1 MHGLIRRGLCS
12 SLQLWRDIVS
22 RKLDIEHGFVDLSF
36 GAGGIASAQLTRD
49 IFSPEFSN
57 PILDRMED
65 GAVMDMPD
73 GRLVVSTDSH
83 VISPIFFPGGDIGSL
98 AIHGSVNDVA
108 MMGAKPL
115 HMSVGFIIEEG
126 VPFSAL
132 KRIAISMGAAAREAG
147 VSIVAADTKVVK
159 KGEADQLYITST
171 CFGVV
176 SEDIHIGADRA
187 RKGDRVIISGFVGDH
202 GAAVMASR
210 EELSLTSNLKS
221 DSQSVSDLVAAMLA
235 SSTDIHVMRDPT
247 RGGLATSLNEIAT
260 TSGVGIEIDEA
271 AIPVREGVRAVS
283 ELLGLDPLYFACE
296 GRLLVICPAE
306 GVEALLAC
314 MRQHAKGEDAAI
326 IGEVTGRSDIP
337 LILRSTFGGSRIVSM
352 LTGDQMPRIC

>member
-1 MHGLIRRGLCS
+1 M
-12 SLQLWRDIVS
+12 S
-22 RKLDIEHGFVDLSF
+22 RKLDMEKGFVDLSF
-36 GAGGIASAQLTRD
+36 GAGGVASAQLTRE
-49 IFSPEFSN
+49 IFAPEFSN

-65 GAVMDMPD
+65 GAVIDMPA

-126 VPFSAL
+126 VPFSVL
-132 KRIAISMGAAAREAG
+132 KRIAVSMGAAARDAG
-147 VSIVAADTKVVK
+147 VTIVAADTKVVK

-176 SEDIHIGADRA
+176 PEGVCVGADRA
-187 RKGDRVIISGFVGDH
+187 RPGDRVIISGSIGDH
-202 GAAVMASR
+202 GAAVLASR
-210 EELSLTSNLKS
+210 EELGLTSDLKS
-221 DSQSVSDLVAAMLA
+221 DSQSVNDLVAAMLA
-235 SSTDIHVMRDPT
+235 SGVDVRVMRDPT

-260 TSGVGIEIDEA
+260 TSAVGIEIDEG
-271 AIPVREGVRAVS
+271 AIPVKEGVWAVS

-296 GRLLVICPAE
+296 GRLVAICPVSDAE
-306 GVEALLAC
+306 KLLAS
-314 MRQHAKGEDAAI
+314 MRSHPKGKGATI
-326 IGEVTGRSDIP
+326 IGEVTDRPEIP
-337 LILRSTFGGSRIVSM
+337 LILRSTFGGSRVVSV

>member
-1 MHGLIRRGLCS
+1 M
-12 SLQLWRDIVS
+12 S
-22 RKLDIEHGFVDLSF
+22 RKLDLEHGFIDLSF
-36 GAGGIASAQLTRD
+36 GAGGMASAQLTRE
-49 IFSPEFSN
+49 IFAPEFSN

-65 GAVMDMPD
+65 GAVIDMPA

-108 MMGAKPL
+108 MMGARPL

-126 VPFSAL
+126 VPFSTL
-132 KRIAISMGAAAREAG
+132 KRIAVSMGAAAREAG
-147 VSIVAADTKVVK
+147 ITIVAADTKVVK
-159 KGEADQLYITST
+159 RGEADQLYITST

-176 SEDIHIGADRA
+176 SDDVSIGADRA
-187 RKGDRVIISGFVGDH
+187 RAGDKVIVSGSIGDH

-210 EELSLTSNLKS
+210 EELSLTSDLKS
-221 DSQSVSDLVAAMLA
+221 DSQSLHDLVAAMLA
-235 SSTDIHVMRDPT
+235 SGADIHVMRDPT
-247 RGGLATSLNEIAT
+247 RGGLATSLNEIAS
-260 TSGVGIEIDEA
+260 TSGVGIEIDEQ

-296 GRLLVICPAE
+296 GRLVAICAADSAD
-306 GVEALLAC
+306 GLLAT
-314 MRQHAKGEDAAI
+314 MRDHPKGCDASI
-326 IGEVTGRSDIP
+326 IGEVTDRNEIP
-337 LILRSTFGGSRIVSM
+337 LILRSAFGGSRIVSV

>member
-1 MHGLIRRGLCS
+1 M
-12 SLQLWRDIVS
+12 S
-22 RKLDIEHGFVDLSF
+22 RKLDLEHGFIDLSF
-36 GAGGIASAQLTRD
+36 GAGGMASAQLTRE
-49 IFSPEFSN
+49 IFAPEFSN

-65 GAVMDMPD
+65 GAVIDMPA

-108 MMGAKPL
+108 MMGARPL

-126 VPFSAL
+126 VPFSTL
-132 KRIAISMGAAAREAG
+132 KRIAVSMGAAAREAG
-147 VSIVAADTKVVK
+147 ITIVAADTKVVK
-159 KGEADQLYITST
+159 RGEADQLYITST

-176 SEDIHIGADRA
+176 SDDVSIGADRA
-187 RKGDRVIISGFVGDH
+187 RAGDKVIVSGSIGDH

-210 EELSLTSNLKS
+210 EELSLTSDLKS
-221 DSQSVSDLVAAMLA
+221 DSQSLHDLVAAMLA
-235 SSTDIHVMRDPT
+235 SGADIHVMRDPT
-247 RGGLATSLNEIAT
+247 RGGLATSLNEIAS
-260 TSGVGIEIDEA
+260 TSGVGIEIDEQ

-296 GRLLVICPAE
+296 GRLVATCAADSAD
-306 GVEALLAC
+306 GLLAT
-314 MRQHAKGEDAAI
+314 MRDHPKGCDASI
-326 IGEVTGRSDIP
+326 IGEVTDRNEIP
-337 LILRSTFGGSRIVSM
+337 LILRSAFGGSRIVSV

>member
-1 MHGLIRRGLCS
+1 M
-12 SLQLWRDIVS
+12 S

-36 GAGGIASAQLTRD
+36 GAGGMASAQLTRE
-49 IFSPEFSN
+49 IFAPQFSN

-65 GAVMDMPD
+65 GAVIDMPV

-126 VPFSAL
+126 VPFSTL
-132 KRIAISMGAAAREAG
+132 KRVAISMGAAARDAG

-176 SEDIHIGADRA
+176 PEAVQIGADRA
-187 RKGDRVIISGFVGDH
+187 REGDRIIISGFIGDH
-202 GAAVMASR
+202 GAAVLASR
-210 EELSLTSNLKS
+210 EELSLTTDLQS
-221 DSQSVSDLVAAMLA
+221 DSQSVNDLVAAMLA
-235 SSTDIHVMRDPT
+235 SGVDIRCMRDPT
-247 RGGLATSLNEIAT
+247 RGGLATSLNEIAA
-260 TSGVGIEIDEA
+260 TSGVGIEIDESV
-271 AIPVREGVRAVS
+271 IPVREGVRAVS

-306 GVEALLAC
+306 NAEELLAC
-314 MRQHAKGEDAAI
+314 MQKHPKGEDAAI
-326 IGEVTGRSDIP
+326 IGEVTGKGGIP
-337 LILRSTFGGSRIVSM
+337 LILRSTFGGSRVVSI